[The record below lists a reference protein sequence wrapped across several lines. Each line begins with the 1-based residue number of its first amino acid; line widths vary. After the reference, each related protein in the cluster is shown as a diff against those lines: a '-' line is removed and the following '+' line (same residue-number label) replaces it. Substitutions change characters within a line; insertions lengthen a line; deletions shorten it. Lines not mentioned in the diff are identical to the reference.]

1 MSAPYSSPLLRNLPL
16 LALLTGTAAGLYFL
30 RGTLSFEALADHRE
44 ALLAFRDTHYSP
56 SILLFLLAYTAIVAF
71 SLPGGTIATLA
82 GGFLFGTFPGVIFN
96 VLGAT
101 LGATLLFLAI
111 RAGFGERLSRRIT
124 LSDGPIGRIKRGIDA
139 NQWEMLFLIRLV
151 PAVPFFVANIL
162 PALLA
167 VPLHRYVITT
177 FFGIVPAALVFTSI
191 GAGLG
196 EVFAAG
202 TRPDLGVIL
211 TPQVLGP
218 LLGLAGLAIL
228 PIFIKALRGRKGLE

>member
-1 MSAPYSSPLLRNLPL
+1 MSAPSSSPLLRNLPL

-30 RGTLSFEALADHRE
+30 RGTLSFEALAEHRE
-44 ALLAFRDTHYSP
+44 ALLAFRDSHYP
-56 SILLFLLAYTAIVAF
+56 LAILLFLAAYTAIVAF

-139 NQWEMLFLIRLV
+139 NQWEMLFVIRLV

-177 FFGIVPAALVFTSI
+177 FFGIMPAALVFTSI

-228 PIFIKALRGRKGLE
+228 PIFIKALRRRKGLE